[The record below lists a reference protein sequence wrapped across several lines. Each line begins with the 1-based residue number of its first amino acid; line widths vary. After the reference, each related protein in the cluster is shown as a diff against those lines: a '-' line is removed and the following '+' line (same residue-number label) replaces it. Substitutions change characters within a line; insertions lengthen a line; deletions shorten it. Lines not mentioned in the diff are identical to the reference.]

1 MITIIGNGESRKD
14 IELCKVKGT
23 KIGCNAIYLHEK
35 VDLVCAM
42 DKFWRDKIEKES
54 KVPLLSRKCNMS
66 AQSTLQIF
74 YKGTWMNTITPYRG
88 YCSGTSALDYVCS
101 TINPGHPIFLIGFD
115 FDYKGKYVNHVYK
128 GTENHPKENR
138 PAQNEN
144 IFLNETLQIVN
155 RYPKHNIIWV
165 SDNKDFVI
173 KINRITIQQYK
184 NIVYN
189 C

>member
-1 MITIIGNGESRKD
+1 MLWATSKNLIVTLPKSILVEPVTSSNNFSSYLILSSFK
-14 IELCKVKGT
+14 ISLT
-23 KIGCNAIYLHEK
+23 KAIVNLEPK
-35 VDLVCAM
+35 
-42 DKFWRDKIEKES
+42 
-54 KVPLLSRKCNMS
+54 
-66 AQSTLQIF
+66 T
-74 YKGTWMNTITPYRG
+74 
-88 YCSGTSALDYVCS
+88 
-101 TINPGHPIFLIGFD
+101 GHPIFLIGFD
-115 FDYKGKYVNHVYK
+115 FDYRGKYVNHVYK